1 MDYIWDVLYTINTS
15 LTILLKIYLIVIA
28 ARYLRGG
35 RWPKFKLTGR
45 I

>member
-28 ARYLRGG
+28 SRYLKGG